1 MFLVYY
7 VSFDNVNKFYD
18 SAIILSKTLITFK
31 LKRIFFIFFSFISL
45 CFSDGPFLIET
56 ISQEDGFRNGPDYS
70 EALVYYPIDAPIPMP
85 IVVLVPGFTNSI
97 SDIQNW
103 GYYLASYGF
112 VTLLV
117 NVNLV
122 WEPPSSRAD
131 ALLDGVLSMRLENER
146 LNSPLYSQLNIE
158 DFTVGGYSMGGGGA
172 QLAAQQ
178 DSSIKVVIALAPWLE
193 SPGITLNNNA
203 SILFISSEFDNVAP
217 NDYHTNVFYN
227 NTPITTDK
235 MLYEISGG
243 FHSTVANPYNDQQMG
258 VKTIFWLEKYI
269 SMDLSNC
276 DSLVLQP
283 TTASLFLTN
292 IDCPANIIGDITQDG
307 SVNMLDVILL
317 VSSIINLDTS
327 YLELSLADMTNDGV
341 VDIFDVIFLIDLI

>member
-146 LNSPLYSQLNIE
+146 LNSPLYNQLFVIKIE
-158 DFTVGGYSMGGGGA
+158 D
-172 QLAAQQ
+172 
-178 DSSIKVVIALAPWLE
+178 
-193 SPGITLNNNA
+193 
-203 SILFISSEFDNVAP
+203 LF
-217 NDYHTNVFYN
+217 
-227 NTPITTDK
+227 
-235 MLYEISGG
+235 
-243 FHSTVANPYNDQQMG
+243 
-258 VKTIFWLEKYI
+258 
-269 SMDLSNC
+269 
-276 DSLVLQP
+276 
-283 TTASLFLTN
+283 
-292 IDCPANIIGDITQDG
+292 
-307 SVNMLDVILL
+307 
-317 VSSIINLDTS
+317 
-327 YLELSLADMTNDGV
+327 
-341 VDIFDVIFLIDLI
+341 